1 MKVSNQVLHELGM
14 IDDITEEDST
24 FGRMLDDF
32 EVVRPKKHKN
42 KRKYSEDK
50 TQQYRARRL
59 AKKAREERR
68 ANEKQAIDMLN
79 HQLQYVHYNKKNDN
93 GEPLA

>member
-24 FGRMLDDF
+24 FGRLLDDF

-42 KRKYSEDK
+42 KRKYSEEK
-50 TQQYRARRL
+50 TQMYRARRL
-59 AKKAREERR
+59 AKKAREEKI
-68 ANEKQAIDMLN
+68 AAESEAIKALY
-79 HQLQYVHYNKKNDN
+79 HQQSYNKKNDN

>member
-14 IDDITEEDST
+14 IDDITEEEST
-24 FGRMLDDF
+24 FGRLLDDF

-42 KRKYSEDK
+42 KRKYSEEK
-50 TQQYRARRL
+50 TQMYRARRL
-59 AKKAREERR
+59 AKKAREEKI
-68 ANEKQAIDMLN
+68 AAESEAIKALY
-79 HQLQYVHYNKKNDN
+79 HQQSYNKKNDN

>member
-32 EVVRPKKHKN
+32 EVVRTKKHKN
-42 KRKYSEDK
+42 KRKYSEGK
-50 TQQYRARRL
+50 TQMYRARRL
-59 AKKAREERR
+59 AKKL
-68 ANEKQAIDMLN
+68 EKNVEQMRKK
-79 HQLQYVHYNKKNDN
+79 QLTCLTINCNTFNKKNDN

>member
-14 IDDITEEDST
+14 IDDITEDDST

-32 EVVRPKKHKN
+32 EVVRPKKHKK
-42 KRKYSEDK
+42 KRKYSEAK

-59 AKKAREERR
+59 AKKAREERI
-68 ANEKQAIDMLN
+68 AAESEAIKALY
-79 HQLQYVHYNKKNDN
+79 HQQSYNKKYDN

>member
-42 KRKYSEDK
+42 KRKYSEEK

-59 AKKAREERR
+59 AKKAREEKI
-68 ANEKQAIDMLN
+68 AAESEAIKALY
-79 HQLQYVHYNKKNDN
+79 HQQSYNKKYDN

>member
-42 KRKYSEDK
+42 KRKYSEEK
-50 TQQYRARRL
+50 TQLYRARRL
-59 AKKAREERR
+59 AKKAREERI
-68 ANEKQAIDMLN
+68 AAESEAIKALY
-79 HQLQYVHYNKKNDN
+79 HQQSYNKKNDN

>member
-14 IDDITEEDST
+14 IDDITEDDST

-32 EVVRPKKHKN
+32 EVVRPKKHKK
-42 KRKYSEDK
+42 KRKYSEEK

-59 AKKAREERR
+59 AKKAREEKIAAESEAIR
-68 ANEKQAIDMLN
+68 ALY
-79 HQLQYVHYNKKNDN
+79 HQQSYNKKYDN

>member
-42 KRKYSEDK
+42 KRKYSEEK

-59 AKKAREERR
+59 AKKAREERI
-68 ANEKQAIDMLN
+68 AAESEAIKALY
-79 HQLQYVHYNKKNDN
+79 HQQSYNKKYDN

>member
-42 KRKYSEDK
+42 KRKYSEEK

-59 AKKAREERR
+59 AKKAREEKI
-68 ANEKQAIDMLN
+68 AAESEAIKALY
-79 HQLQYVHYNKKNDN
+79 HQQSYNKKNDN

>member
-42 KRKYSEDK
+42 KRKYSEEK
-50 TQQYRARRL
+50 TQLYRARRL
-59 AKKAREERR
+59 AKKAREEKI
-68 ANEKQAIDMLN
+68 AAESEAIKALY
-79 HQLQYVHYNKKNDN
+79 HQQSYNKKNDN